1 MNPCNPLRVECPR
14 CHVARTYAP
23 CEVRLHEVFTDRFY
37 PGDYDTYRA
46 VDCPCGAVIR
56 LQRVEP
62 STGGASLPRLAA
74 QTAAVVAFSTVAL
87 LAACAAFTGF
97 MLAPLFGARM
107 PS

>member
-1 MNPCNPLRVECPR
+1 MSDSVTCPR
-14 CHVARTYAP
+14 CDVTRVYP
-23 CEVRLHEVFTDRFY
+23 PRDVRLHEVFTDRFY

-62 STGGASLPRLAA
+62 STGEASRLRLAA
-74 QTAAVVAFSTVAL
+74 QTAAVAAFSTLAL